1 MTEMQRDGQLH
12 EGTRYPTDHLMAII
26 RDKQGAEQV
35 AQALHDAGFADVVLF
50 HGRQALQTIEANE
63 RRESPLRRSWERM
76 SVEMSDETDYR
87 RQYLAALR
95 QGHSVVMIYARQLA
109 QVDQAAGILMA
120 HRAHAIQFFGR
131 WTITDLGGAG

>member
-1 MTEMQRDGQLH
+1 MTEMQRDARLH

-26 RDKQGAEQV
+26 RDKQGAEQA

-63 RRESPLRRSWERM
+63 RRESPLRRSWERV

-87 RQYLAALR
+87 RQYLGALR
-95 QGHSVVMIYARQLA
+95 QGHSVVMVYARQLA
-109 QVDQAAGILMA
+109 QVDQAVGILMA
-120 HRAHAIQFFGR
+120 HRARAIQFFGR
-131 WTITDLGGAG
+131 WTITDLGGSG